1 MIHVYGMPQLIDIS
15 ANNHGAAVPVS
26 HQDNSQGI
34 PDAGTGPE
42 VFDFGRG
49 LYVLD
54 AIDAAEEARVRGNCN
69 FQ

>member
-1 MIHVYGMPQLIDIS
+1 MPQLIDIS
-15 ANNHGAAVPVS
+15 ANHGAAVPVS

-54 AIDAAEEARVRGNCN
+54 AIDAAEEARVRANCN